1 MSDLLLIDK
10 GRLHHIKK
18 PIMISTKKI
27 NMPRIVF
34 FIMVVFSMANHEII
48 VLALTADLFDNVLL
62 LCCHIILLAFVIF
75 TILRTE
81 NICPL
86 IKIKKNVK
94 IIGKINGGSFDL
106 SFSSLTTG
114 II

>member
-1 MSDLLLIDK
+1 M
-10 GRLHHIKK
+10 
-18 PIMISTKKI
+18 
-27 NMPRIVF
+27 
-34 FIMVVFSMANHEII
+34 
-48 VLALTADLFDNVLL
+48 
-62 LCCHIILLAFVIF
+62 AFVSF

-106 SFSSLTTG
+106 SFISPTTG